1 MKTIVMLALKDLKK
15 RWALALVLA
24 CLFGITFAAFLTLF
38 TYQKSAEEMYAK
50 LETNWLVVGNSD
62 GLAELHG
69 SRISPEI
76 KTLLIEKGYPDPIPE
91 IHQIVGTNLVNGTLM
106 RGFNLEDYTRVSPF
120 RILEGR
126 ALVQGDES
134 RLVMIGE
141 SLARS
146 RKVKVGDD
154 FLLRGRK
161 FTVIGIFR
169 TGGIQDN
176 EAWIS
181 LADAQKLMN
190 YGDDVSLYFI
200 PDTGI
205 YKGGEVIT
213 EGVSVSIRGETS
225 GVIGKS
231 LVSFFD
237 FVGVVGVLVG
247 IATALTL
254 ANLLWRLAYLRRHE
268 FGVLRSL
275 GFGFSKLLVYFA
287 AQCAA
292 IFLVGLIGGTIFA
305 VTLLFSRLN
314 DFSAFGFGFNATVEP
329 VTILALAGVM
339 FVLMA
344 FGIFIPLLSIIRQRI
359 PDLLGRN

>member
-1 MKTIVMLALKDLKK
+1 MKTILLLALKDLKK
-15 RWALALVLA
+15 RWSLALVLA
-24 CLFGITFAAFLTLF
+24 CLFGVTFASFLTLF
-38 TYQKSAEEMYAK
+38 TYQKSALGMYSQ
-50 LETNWLVVGNSD
+50 LETNWLIVGNSD

-69 SRISPEI
+69 SRIKPEI
-76 KTLLIEKGYPDPIPE
+76 RDLLIQKGYTDPIPE

-106 RGFNLEDYTRVSPF
+106 RGVNLEEYRRMNPF
-120 RILEGR
+120 IVLSGR
-126 ALVQGDES
+126 AFVPGDEP

-146 RKVKVGDD
+146 RKTKIGDD

-161 FTVIGIFR
+161 FSVIGIFR

-181 LADAQKLMN
+181 LADAQALLN
-190 YGDDVSLYFI
+190 YGDDVSLYLI

-205 YKGGEVIT
+205 YKGG
-213 EGVSVSIRGETS
+213 GVVADGISVSIRGETS

-231 LVSFFD
+231 LLSFFD
-237 FVGVVGVLVG
+237 FIGVVGTLVG

-268 FGVLRSL
+268 FGVLRAL
-275 GFGFSKLLVYFA
+275 GFGFSKLFVYFFT
-287 AQCAA
+287 QCAA
-292 IFLVGLIGGTIFA
+292 IILTGIIGGTVFA

-314 DFSAFGFGFNATVEP
+314 NFSAFGFGFNAAIKLGTILSLAG
-329 VTILALAGVM
+329 VTILLLGIGV
-339 FVLMA
+339 
-344 FGIFIPLLSIIRQRI
+344 FIPLVSILRQRI